1 VVRYER
7 TLLRGF
13 GRPAI
18 RIQQQMVTQQE
29 IRQWGPGLVGFVKQR
44 IIEDLERKV
53 GPLPGR
59 HITQRLPVNPVYR

>member
-1 VVRYER
+1 
-7 TLLRGF
+7 
-13 GRPAI
+13 
-18 RIQQQMVTQQE
+18 MVTQQE